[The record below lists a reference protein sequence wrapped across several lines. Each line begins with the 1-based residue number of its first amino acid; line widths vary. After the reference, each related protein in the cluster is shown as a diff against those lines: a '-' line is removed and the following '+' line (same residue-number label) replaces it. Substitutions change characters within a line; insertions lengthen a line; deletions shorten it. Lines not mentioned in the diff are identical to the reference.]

1 MYGEDKGMSES
12 MTRQPIRVLN
22 MFTIMDRGGAET
34 MVMNYYRHIDRTK
47 VQFDFLVHREQ
58 RGAYDDEIE
67 RMGGRI
73 YRMCPVYPQNFSR
86 YKRDLR
92 TFFRAHPEYKIIHSH
107 MSELGYFAFREAER
121 QGVPVRI
128 CHAHNAPHGFDA
140 KMIMRTYFKKRMMP
154 YLTHLFMCGEESGK
168 WLYGEKN
175 KSRFIMLNNAIDA
188 AVYSF
193 DASKRE
199 EMRRQLDLTDELV
212 VGHVGRFNPQ
222 KNHPFLLDIFTSL
235 LKKEPDTVLLLV
247 GGGAD
252 MPKIQAKVQEFGIAE
267 HVRFLGVRSD
277 VADLMQ
283 AMDVFVFPSL
293 YEGLPVTMVEAQASG
308 LPCIISDK
316 VPPECILTDGLVNIM
331 PLSASPE
338 AWAEKILT
346 MRAAPRTD
354 RREEIATHGFDIST
368 EAVKLQEFY
377 LNAYEQNC

>member
-1 MYGEDKGMSES
+1 MSES

-140 KMIMRTYFKKRMMP
+140 KMIIRTYFKKRMMP

-235 LKKEPDTVLLLV
+235 LKKEPDAVLLLV
-247 GGGAD
+247 GGGEG
-252 MPKIQAKVQEFGIAE
+252 MPKIQAKAQELGIAE
-267 HVRFLGVRSD
+267 RVRFLGVRSD

-283 AMDVFVFPSL
+283 TMDVFVFPSL

-316 VPPECILTDGLVNIM
+316 VPPECILTEGLVNIM

-346 MRAAPRTD
+346 MRAVPRTD
-354 RREEIATHGFDIST
+354 RREEIAAHGFDITT

-377 LNAYEQNC
+377 LDAYEQNC

>member
-1 MYGEDKGMSES
+1 MSES
-12 MTRQPIRVLN
+12 MPRQPIRVLN

-73 YRMCPVYPQNFSR
+73 YRMCPVYPQNFFR

-107 MSELGYFAFREAER
+107 MSELGCFAFREAER

-140 KMIMRTYFKKRMMP
+140 KMIIRTYFKKRMMP

-175 KSRFIMLNNAIDA
+175 KTRFIMLNNAIDA

-222 KNHPFLLDIFTSL
+222 KNHAFLLDIFTSL
-235 LKKEPDTVLLLV
+235 LKKEPDAVLLLV

-252 MPKIQAKVQEFGIAE
+252 MPKTQAKAQELGIAE

-283 AMDVFVFPSL
+283 TMDVFVFPSL

-316 VPPECILTDGLVNIM
+316 VPPECILTEGLVNIM

-338 AWAEKILT
+338 AWAEKILA
-346 MRAAPRTD
+346 MRAIPRTD
-354 RREEIATHGFDIST
+354 RHEEIAAHGFDITT

-377 LNAYEQNC
+377 IKSVEK

>member
-1 MYGEDKGMSES
+1 MSENVAQ
-12 MTRQPIRVLN
+12 QPIRVLN
-22 MFTIMDRGGAET
+22 LFTIMDRGGAET

-67 RMGGRI
+67 TLGGRI
-73 YRMCPVYPQNFSR
+73 YRLCPIYPQNFAR

-92 TFFRAHPEYKIIHSH
+92 GFFQAHPEYKIIHSH
-107 MSELGYFAFREAER
+107 MSELGYFAFREAEQ

-140 KMIMRTYFKKRMMP
+140 KMIVRTYFKKRMMP
-154 YLTHLFMCGEESGK
+154 HLTHLFMCGEESGK

-188 AVYSF
+188 ASYTY
-193 DASKRE
+193 DLSKRE
-199 EMRRQLDLTDELV
+199 ELRRQLGLADKLV
-212 VGHVGRFNPQ
+212 IGHVGRFSPQ
-222 KNHPFLLDIFTSL
+222 KNHPFLLDIFAAL
-235 LKKEPDTVLLLV
+235 LKKESNAVLLLV
-247 GGGAD
+247 GGGEG
-252 MPKIQAKVQEFGIAE
+252 MSKVQEKVQELGIAE

-283 AMDVFVFPSL
+283 AMDMFVLPSL
-293 YEGLPVTMVEAQASG
+293 YEGLPVTMVEAQAAG

-316 VPPECILTDGLVNIM
+316 VPPECILTEGLVDVM
-331 PLSASPE
+331 PLSASPG
-338 AWAEKILT
+338 AWAEKILAK
-346 MRAAPRTD
+346 RAIPRTD
-354 RREEIATHGFDIST
+354 RRAEIAAHGFDITT

-377 LNAYEQNC
+377 LKAYEQNC